1 MSGINSLIDTVLHQ
15 VLGKRI
21 DTAPPRDL
29 NEPVRP
35 ISPSEAPR
43 ALHSD
48 SRLDARSR
56 SALVVEPQRPGRE
69 GAAPPP
75 AARPGGEP
83 SPPSSTQTH
92 FTPAARSIADVLLRF
107 PAPPSALRPAAP
119 LVATSEPATPAL
131 TAERL
136 QLSVRDS
143 GLFYES
149 HLNRWYRGEMP
160 REQLLREP
168 QNLQL
173 REPQNLMRPPGFVP
187 AAPVP
192 GRAGVSPQG
201 QAAAEPPNLRLQTFE
216 PAVPSLRRDLMSP
229 LTPAR
234 STEPP
239 ERQVA
244 PGRDAPLPAVREPVQ
259 ESLQGIVRQQLEML
273 VTPVLRW
280 EGDVWTGLFMALV
293 LQVPVAERDS
303 PSEEKGGQEREE
315 QEAWRSAMTL
325 QVAGFGEVQVSLWL
339 TDSRLDLGLSAPEP
353 DVRQTLA
360 RGLDR
365 LEGRLSAL
373 GLAEVRVRLLEEV
386 AHGRA

>member
-48 SRLDARSR
+48 SRLDARSP

-168 QNLQL
+168 QNL
-173 REPQNLMRPPGFVP
+173 MRPPGFVP

-216 PAVPSLRRDLMSP
+216 PAAPSLRRDLMSP

-244 PGRDAPLPAVREPVQ
+244 PGRDVPLPAVREPVQ

-293 LQVPVAERDS
+293 LQVPVAERDA
-303 PSEEKGGQEREE
+303 PSEEKGDQERDE

-339 TDSRLDLGLSAPEP
+339 TDSRLELGLSAPEP

-360 RGLDR
+360 QGLDR

-386 AHGRA
+386 PHGRA